1 MLLLIPTGWERLMS
15 KWIVRSLWIILLVSA
30 GANAQTEYVSDELE
44 VTLRTGPS
52 TQNAIVR
59 ILKSGTPLRILERD
73 SDSGYARVSTNAGTE
88 GWVLMRFLSS
98 EPVARDRIV
107 AVERRLQEV
116 RAAAEKSRQELAELT
131 AELTGTQQR
140 LDDAES
146 ANEGMAKELND
157 IRSASASAVSLRDQN
172 KTLRQ
177 RVVDLERQADEL
189 QMENRELRSRDTRE
203 GMVIGA
209 AVFLLGMLVSVILPR
224 LKPKRRSDWDF

>member
-1 MLLLIPTGWERLMS
+1 MS
-15 KWIVRSLWIILLVSA
+15 KWIIGGLWIMLFVGA
-30 GANAQTEYVSDELE
+30 AANAQTEYVSDELE

-59 ILKSGTPLRILERD
+59 ILKSGTPLTILERD
-73 SDSGYARVSTNAGTE
+73 SDSGYARVTTNAGTE

-107 AVERRLQEV
+107 VVERRLGEA
-116 RAAAEKSRQELAELT
+116 RAAGDKARQELSELKDQLAT
-131 AELTGTQQR
+131 TQQR
-140 LDDAES
+140 LGDAES
-146 ANEGMAKELND
+146 ANADLVRELND
-157 IRSASASAVSLRDQN
+157 IRSASANAVSLRDQN

-177 RVVDLERQADEL
+177 RVVDFERQTDEL
-189 QMENRELRSRDTRE
+189 EMENRELRSRDTRE